1 MTRAELVDKLASHFA
16 HIPIAIIDKC
26 VKSIFDQM
34 ANALEHGKRIEIRR
48 FGSFCLHYHP
58 PRRARNPK
66 TGETLMTEGRYHIY
80 FKAGKDMRDR
90 VNQRFDESLSEIA

>member
-1 MTRAELVDKLASHFA
+1 MTRAELVDQLGMKFP
-16 HIPIAIIDKC
+16 HIPVALIDKS
-26 VKSIFDQM
+26 VKSIFDHM
-34 ANALEHGKRIEIRR
+34 ADALEQGKRIEIRR

-90 VNQRFDESLSEIA
+90 VNQRFEESMEAVV